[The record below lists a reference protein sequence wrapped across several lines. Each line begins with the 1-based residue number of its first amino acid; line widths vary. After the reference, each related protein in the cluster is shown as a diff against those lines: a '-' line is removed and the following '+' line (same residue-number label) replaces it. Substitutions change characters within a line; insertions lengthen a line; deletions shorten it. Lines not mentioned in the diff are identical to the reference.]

1 MMESLSNPKITPSHL
16 ARKAIVYL
24 RQSSDAQVK
33 KNLESQRLQYALVER
48 AQALGWKEVEVVDL
62 DLGRSAS
69 LGAAARAGFDSVI
82 ASVALAEVGIIFSR
96 ELSRLFRTDKDFCH
110 LMEVCGLFDCLLG
123 DDERVYDLNVMDDQ
137 LVLGIKGTLSVVE
150 FKILKLRLQAGMKEK
165 ARRGEL
171 ARLLAPGYVRDATG
185 SVVKDPDARVRDAMG
200 LVFKKFRESWSIRQ
214 TFKWFQ
220 DEGVE
225 LPVNKSVE
233 GRMQLVWQLPKQ
245 SFIRDV
251 LHSSVFAGAYVF
263 GRRAV
268 EVSYEGGRLRKR
280 QGSYRRAE
288 DCEVF
293 IPEHHEGYI
302 DWET

>member
-1 MMESLSNPKITPSHL
+1 M
-16 ARKAIVYL
+16 
-24 RQSSDAQVK
+24 
-33 KNLESQRLQYALVER
+33 
-48 AQALGWKEVEVVDL
+48 
-62 DLGRSAS
+62 
-69 LGAAARAGFDSVI
+69 
-82 ASVALAEVGIIFSR
+82 
-96 ELSRLFRTDKDFCH
+96 
-110 LMEVCGLFDCLLG
+110 
-123 DDERVYDLNVMDDQ
+123 
-137 LVLGIKGTLSVVE
+137 
-150 FKILKLRLQAGMKEK
+150 
-165 ARRGEL
+165 
-171 ARLLAPGYVRDATG
+171 
-185 SVVKDPDARVRDAMG
+185 KDPDARVRDAMG

-233 GRMQLVWQLPKQ
+233 GHMQLVWQLPKQ

-251 LHSSVFAGAYVF
+251 LHSSFFAGAYVF

-288 DCEVF
+288 ECEVF

-302 DWET
+302 DWETYEENRRIIEGNAFDNRDGEEKVKAVRAICFRTKV

>member
-1 MMESLSNPKITPSHL
+1 MMESLLNLKITASHL

-33 KNLESQRLQYALVER
+33 KNLESKRLQYALVER

-123 DDERVYDLNVMDDQ
+123 DEEQVYDLNVMDDQ

-150 FKILKLRLQAGMKEK
+150 LKVLKLRMEAGMKEK

-171 ARLLAPGYVRDATG
+171 ARLLAARHPAFGDFFPG
-185 SVVKDPDARVRDAMG
+185 
-200 LVFKKFRESWSIRQ
+200 RERH
-214 TFKWFQ
+214 
-220 DEGVE
+220 D
-225 LPVNKSVE
+225 
-233 GRMQLVWQLPKQ
+233 
-245 SFIRDV
+245 
-251 LHSSVFAGAYVF
+251 GA
-263 GRRAV
+263 A
-268 EVSYEGGRLRKR
+268 
-280 QGSYRRAE
+280 RRAE
-288 DCEVF
+288 E
-293 IPEHHEGYI
+293 
-302 DWET
+302 ETPWFGIRGSQVQILPPRPIEPIKINS